1 MESHSGLF
9 SDGIV
14 RMGIHS
20 DSFSDGIVRM
30 GIHSDAFSDGIVRM
44 GIHSDAFSD
53 GIARM
58 HAIENACATMRSH
71 AALTT
76 APEELAR
83 THEDRK
89 ESLGITRA
97 RRRHATPR
105 HAGGHTFRP
114 QPNLRS
120 NIVSRPHTQ
129 LRIART
135 NETKRFPGWTHTPN
149 LRYIPSRF
157 RRVFIAI
164 ALSDLQP
171 HSKSFSFIAI
181 TCKQKHI
188 PNLLITPGWS
198 YILYI
203 IGIYYDM
210 IYQFM

>member
-30 GIHSDAFSDGIVRM
+30 GIQSDAFSDGIVRM

-105 HAGGHTFRP
+105 HATP
-114 QPNLRS
+114 EDTLSDRS
-120 NIVSRPHTQ
+120 PISEATSSHAPTRSFASH
-129 LRIART
+129 ART
-135 NETKRFPGWTHTPN
+135 KRNDFPVGLTPPTSDTF
-149 LRYIPSRF
+149 LHGFVACSLQSLCQIFSHIPKVFPLLPSR
-157 RRVFIAI
+157 ANKNTSQTS
-164 ALSDLQP
+164 LSRLGG
-171 HSKSFSFIAI
+171 
-181 TCKQKHI
+181 
-188 PNLLITPGWS
+188 L
-198 YILYI
+198 
-203 IGIYYDM
+203 IYY
-210 IYQFM
+210 I